1 MLFLQIENEIVQ
13 ILQNEQINVITN
25 IFLKTSDL
33 IRRDEIV
40 AVVPSFNTARLEKI
54 QDTIDNLI
62 TLNYKI
68 YLIAQNLASNE
79 AVKNKFY
86 QTIEKLL
93 VAFNNMKTRNIIDS
107 KITEITFEE
116 FNEDTNAM
124 IYSINLE
131 IKTYH
136 KEVKTWL

>member
-1 MLFLQIENEIVQ
+1 MLFLQIENEIIQ

-68 YLIAQNLASNE
+68 YLIAQNLATNE

-93 VAFNNMKTRNIIDS
+93 VAFNNMKTKNIIDS

>member
-68 YLIAQNLASNE
+68 YLIIQNLATNE

>member
-1 MLFLQIENEIVQ
+1 MLFLQIEDEIVQ

-68 YLIAQNLASNE
+68 YLIAQNLATNE

>member
-68 YLIAQNLASNE
+68 YLIAQNLATNE

>member
-1 MLFLQIENEIVQ
+1 MLFLQIEDEIVQ

-25 IFLKTSDL
+25 IFIKTSDL

-68 YLIAQNLASNE
+68 YLIAQNLATNE

-93 VAFNNMKTRNIIDS
+93 VAFNNMKTRNITDS

>member
-13 ILQNEQINVITN
+13 ILQNEQINAITN

-68 YLIAQNLASNE
+68 YLIAQNLATNE

-107 KITEITFEE
+107 KITEITLEE

>member
-68 YLIAQNLASNE
+68 YLIAQNLATNE

-116 FNEDTNAM
+116 FNEDANAM

>member
-68 YLIAQNLASNE
+68 YLIAQNLATNE

-107 KITEITFEE
+107 KITEITLEE

>member
-124 IYSINLE
+124 IYSVNLE

>member
-1 MLFLQIENEIVQ
+1 MLFLQIEDEIVQ

>member
-1 MLFLQIENEIVQ
+1 MLFLQIENEIIQ